1 MRRQPTAHSFQHT
14 TRRTA
19 AHTWRRGYPGTMC
32 ERPQRPRCHA
42 HSLRSWLGM
51 YIYVRMRPCGAL
63 AAIFARARGPA
74 TRDARYRA
82 AERVNVCAGPS
93 SQNNSIALSAECGTA
108 LRAPPAPP
116 VDVKVHKA
124 WRVGRCRGR
133 GRASPLGGGAARA
146 RAAPPVV
153 CPPGTQDP
161 REP

>member
-19 AHTWRRGYPGTMC
+19 AHTWRGGYPGTMC

-42 HSLRSWLGM
+42 HSMRSWLGM

-93 SQNNSIALSAECGTA
+93 SVKITLEVYICGVPVRY
-108 LRAPPAPP
+108 RAPRPA
-116 VDVKVHKA
+116 
-124 WRVGRCRGR
+124 
-133 GRASPLGGGAARA
+133 GAARRRKGARRGESGGAVGVGERHLSEVARRA
-146 RAAPPVV
+146 RARHRRSCAGDTGPA
-153 CPPGTQDP
+153 
-161 REP
+161 